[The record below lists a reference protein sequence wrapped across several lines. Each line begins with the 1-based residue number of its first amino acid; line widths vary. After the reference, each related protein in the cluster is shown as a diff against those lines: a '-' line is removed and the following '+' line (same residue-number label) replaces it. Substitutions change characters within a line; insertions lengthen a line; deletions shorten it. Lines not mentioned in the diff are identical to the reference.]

1 MFAFNVLVTA
11 LIHTL
16 YLGWG
21 ARGLSALGA
30 IAVGLGLL
38 SNALMLN
45 AVVMLPVAL
54 LALAIRRK
62 WMVLWVAPLLFGLM
76 QTCCYFDTVLYDIF
90 RFHFN
95 GLVLNVLLTPG
106 AADSITLGTRTG
118 LGLIAAAVLLI
129 ALQFLFVFFLLPRLW
144 STRLREKLGRR
155 SVWLAASGLICGLV
169 VADKT
174 LYAVGD
180 IYEISEVTRIHRM
193 FPLYQPL
200 ILSGF
205 ASPRPGF
212 SDGSAEGGR
221 LDYPKQALQLAP
233 SGATPNIVVAVVEG
247 GRSDMLHPAI
257 MPHLDRWSMSHHR
270 FETHHSAGNASRFG
284 VFGLFYGIYGS
295 YWHAFKAEQ
304 RPPVLIDLLKGR
316 GYEFFIAS
324 CTDLNFPEFKQT
336 VFKEVVSDIHDSFPE
351 DLERV
356 DRDRCMTDQFLDF
369 LKTRKPGR
377 PFLAFLFYDASHQP
391 YLYPSEHGVFPT
403 DLDPD
408 QINYLEMSDPEAV
421 AGLFNRFRNSLRYVD
436 SQLNR
441 WLAAVESQ
449 GLLDETLIFI
459 TGDHGEEFRE
469 LSCLGHNAAFHRY
482 QSRVFMGANLPG
494 RASRMVRHR
503 TSHLDVLPTI
513 SAYLGI
519 ENPAGDYTQGAHLLS
534 DHHPPFTFISGWD
547 EAAIVDENSIT
558 VFGTE
563 MYTTDLQVLDHD
575 YNPLPDQARARQDRR
590 ENLLL
595 ALKGMRQFLK

>member
-1 MFAFNVLVTA
+1 MTA
-11 LIHTL
+11 LIHTR

-21 ARGLSALGA
+21 TRGLSALGV

-62 WMVLWVAPLLFGLM
+62 WVVLWVAPPLFGLM
-76 QTCCYFDTVLYDIF
+76 QICCYFDTVLYDIF

-106 AADSITLGTRTG
+106 AADSITLGRSTS
-118 LGLIAAAVLLI
+118 LGLITAAVLLVT
-129 ALQFLFVFFLLPRLW
+129 LEFLFVFLLLPRIF

-155 SVWLAASGLICGLV
+155 ATWLAAGGLICGLV

-180 IYEISEVTRIHRM
+180 LQGIPEVTRIHRM

-205 ASPRPGF
+205 ASHGPGV
-212 SDGSAEGGR
+212 SAGPAEGGR
-221 LDYPKQALQLAP
+221 LDYPRQALQLPPA
-233 SGATPNIVVAVVEG
+233 GATPNIVIAVVEG
-247 GRSDMLHPAI
+247 GRFDMFHPAI
-257 MPHLDRWSMSHHR
+257 MPHLDRWSLSHHR
-270 FETHHSAGNASRFG
+270 FETHHSAGNSSRFG
-284 VFGLFYGIYGS
+284 IFGLFYGIYGS
-295 YWHAFKAEQ
+295 YWHAFRAEQ
-304 RPPVLIDLLKGR
+304 QPPVLIDLLKGR

-336 VFKEVVSDIHDSFPE
+336 VFKEVASDIHDSFPE

-356 DRDRCMTDQFLDF
+356 DRDRCMTDRFLDF
-369 LKTRKPGR
+369 LKTREPQR

-391 YLYPSEHGVFPT
+391 YRYTDEHKIFPT

-408 QINYLEMSDPEAV
+408 QINYLDMSDPEAV
-421 AGLFNRFRNSLRYVD
+421 AGLFNRFRNSLHYVD

-441 WLAAVESQ
+441 WLSSLESK
-449 GLLDETLIFI
+449 GLLDRTLVFI

-469 LSCLGHNAAFHRY
+469 VGYLGHNAAFHRY
-482 QSRVFMGANLPG
+482 QSQVFMIANLPG
-494 RASRMVRHR
+494 QAPRIIRYP
-503 TSHLDVLPTI
+503 TSHLDMLPTI
-513 SAYLGI
+513 FAYLGI
-519 ENPAGDYTQGAHLLS
+519 ENPASDYTQGTHLLKENR
-534 DHHPPFTFISGWD
+534 PPFTFISGWD
-547 EAAIVDENSIT
+547 EAAIVDDDSIT

-563 MYTTDLQVLDHD
+563 MYTTDLQVLDHE
-575 YNPLPDQARARQDRR
+575 YNPLPDQDQARQDRR
-590 ENLLL
+590 DNLLL